1 MFCICLRICCLSAS
15 FLLAYFLSFPSLPPV
30 TLLWFGFHNLLIVIS
45 QASSFTWIPLI
56 IYGINVHCGCA
67 LVLRPLACSGT
78 KKVCKRHYS
87 FFPKPMLVSFLLKI
101 TNFSMAF
108 KIMGFIM
115 AFYTHTNSLLI
126 CFPLFPFSLP
136 SFLCGS
142 SSSLQIFSS
151 CSCMYAQICIL
162 SSACKRRHA
171 IFFLFLSLNFPLALH
186 LLGFLP
192 SSKLSPLYFHN
203 LYNTLRWIR
212 ER

>member
-1 MFCICLRICCLSAS
+1 MNS
-15 FLLAYFLSFPSLPPV
+15 FNHLWNKCALWLCPGLKTFG
-30 TLLWFGFHNLLIVIS
+30 LLWYKESLQEALLIFP
-45 QASSFTWIPLI
+45 QANAGF
-56 IYGINVHCGCA
+56 
-67 LVLRPLACSGT
+67 
-78 KKVCKRHYS
+78 
-87 FFPKPMLVSFLLKI
+87 FLLKI
-101 TNFSMAF
+101 TNFSMVF